1 MLGLNGGQS
10 ASEGELFSSAPID
23 CVRRQSRIPD
33 CKTEREEPGAGCVSR
48 NVSTKPITKN
58 GSYSRVR
65 STQPPGAC
73 SREKKGRESGEST
86 FRSDSPVPLPFCPP
100 SAEVGVFGAA
110 SPSGRGRE
118 KDVLLIA
125 LSSAGKIKHRV
136 RPARGRANVFEAK
149 LTTIK
154 KLAFLRSERVSLSE
168 PRRSLPKLAQILT
181 ENARARA

>member
-1 MLGLNGGQS
+1 MIKQNETDKPKRPVSLVLYAAKSPEPAVHRGMSVPSTL
-10 ASEGELFSSAPID
+10 
-23 CVRRQSRIPD
+23 RRTAVPF
-33 CKTEREEPGAGCVSR
+33 
-48 NVSTKPITKN
+48 
-58 GSYSRVR
+58 RVR

-73 SREKKGRESGEST
+73 SREKKGRENGEST

-100 SAEVGVFGAA
+100 SAEVGAFGAP
-110 SPSGRGRE
+110 SPAGCGRE

-136 RPARGRANVFEAK
+136 RQARGRANVFEAK